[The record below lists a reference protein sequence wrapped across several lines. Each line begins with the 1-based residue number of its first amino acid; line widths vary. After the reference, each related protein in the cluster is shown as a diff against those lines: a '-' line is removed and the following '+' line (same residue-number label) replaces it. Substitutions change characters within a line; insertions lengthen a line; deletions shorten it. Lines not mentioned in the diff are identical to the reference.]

1 MLLSA
6 RRCGEVT
13 HSGTEGRPYSLKAKK
28 KYRLLKMIH
37 SLQKR
42 WVFTWN
48 ACENNK
54 LPSSDALQAKLNL
67 IAAEAVFQLE
77 RGETTGRKHYQ
88 GRFQL
93 LTRKSKRALLK
104 IFSEIFDTSNL
115 TLQVEIV
122 WYSYIY
128 CENF

>member
-1 MLLSA
+1 
-6 RRCGEVT
+6 
-13 HSGTEGRPYSLKAKK
+13 
-28 KYRLLKMIH
+28 MIH

-77 RGETTGRKHYQ
+77 RGETTGQNFVNPIEK
-88 GRFQL
+88 L
-93 LTRKSKRALLK
+93 ARADFVTGIPLK
-104 IFSEIFDTSNL
+104 DSAQDRAF
-115 TLQVEIV
+115 
-122 WYSYIY
+122 
-128 CENF
+128 